1 MKTTLK
7 LEELTMLLLGIYVFG
22 FLYYQWWWFLVLFL
36 APDLGM
42 IGYAFGNRAGAFL
55 YNLFHHKGV
64 AIMIYLLGFF
74 FLVPVLQL
82 IGVIMFS
89 HAAFDR
95 LLGYGLKYEEG
106 FKFTHLGTIGNAKVN
121 KVKEGS
127 ELT

>member
-7 LEELTMLLLGIYVFG
+7 LEELAMLLLGIYVFG
-22 FLYYQWWWFLVLFL
+22 FLYFEWWWFLVLFL

-64 AIMIYLLGFF
+64 AIMVYLAGFF

-95 LLGYGLKYEEG
+95 LLGYGLKYEKG
-106 FKFTHLGTIGNAKVN
+106 FQYTHLGSLGKAK
-121 KVKEGS
+121 KEDAQLS
-127 ELT
+127 

>member
-7 LEELTMLLLGIYVFG
+7 LEELAMLLLGIYVFG
-22 FLYYQWWWFLVLFL
+22 FLHYEWWWFLVLFL

-42 IGYAFGNRAGAFL
+42 TGYAFGNRAGAFL

-74 FLVPVLQL
+74 FMVPVMQL

-95 LLGYGLKYEEG
+95 LLGYGLKYEDG
-106 FKFTHLGTIGNAKVN
+106 FKFTHLGTIGNPKVN
-121 KVKEGS
+121 KS
-127 ELT
+127 EKDSQLS

>member
-1 MKTTLK
+1 MKTALK
-7 LEELTMLLLGIYVFG
+7 REELAMLLLGIYVFG
-22 FLYYQWWWFLVLFL
+22 FLYYEWWWFLVLFL

-55 YNLFHHKGV
+55 YNLFHHKGL

-82 IGVIMFS
+82 IGVVIFS

-95 LLGYGLKYEEG
+95 LLGYGLKYESG
-106 FKFTHLGTIGNAKVN
+106 FKYTHLGSIGKTE
-121 KVKEGS
+121 KEDAQLS
-127 ELT
+127 